1 MFTTLAN
8 IRSKPSIPV
17 LKNSNTC
24 STYLIV
30 VGCEY
35 RGQPA
40 QLLGCARDAMN
51 IAKCFHSKYAI
62 PKSNIFYL
70 TEDNQNLPPTRQNI
84 MNVLQ
89 SCIQKADRGQ
99 CRQIIFYYSGHG
111 TGIMDQNGDEI
122 DGQDEVILPNDYN
135 KSGVITDDELYQIF
149 KQVPENCKTLY
160 IFDSCNSGTMGDLE
174 YQFNSIGDH
183 TSQIVKSSRRQDKVS
198 SSSICISGC
207 KDNQTS
213 TVIQENGVW
222 ESALTLALL
231 EILQQNTGSITLK
244 QLEQKLRDWMIS
256 RGLTQKPMVTFSNPG
271 AGNFSIRVQ

>member
-1 MFTTLAN
+1 MFTTLKDVSS
-8 IRSKPSIPV
+8 ISSIPV
-17 LKNSNTC
+17 VKNSNTC

-35 RGQPA
+35 RGQSS

-51 IAKCFHSKYAI
+51 IAKCFNSKYAI

-70 TEDNQNLPPTRQNI
+70 TEDNQNLQPTRKNI
-84 MNVLQ
+84 MNVL
-89 SCIQKADRGQ
+89 SNCIQRASQGQ

-111 TGIMDQNGDEI
+111 TGILDQNGDEI
-122 DGQDEVILPNDYN
+122 DGQDEVILPNDYSKN
-135 KSGVITDDELYQIF
+135 GVITDDELYRIF
-149 KQVPENCKTLY
+149 QQVPNSCKTLY

-174 YQFNSIGDH
+174 YQFKSIGDH
-183 TSQIVKSSRRQDKVS
+183 TSQIVKSSRRQNKVS

-213 TVIQENGVW
+213 TVIRENGTW

-231 EILQQNTGSITLK
+231 EILQQNTGSISL
-244 QLEQKLRDWMIS
+244 QELEQKLRDWMIS
-256 RGLTQKPMVTFSNPG
+256 RGLTQQPMVTFSNPD